1 MENGE
6 FFLVKAEI
14 LAEIINEFE
23 KKLREA
29 LKK

>member
-1 MENGE
+1 MGN
-6 FFLVKAEI
+6 FLVKAEI

-23 KKLREA
+23 KKLKEA